1 MIKREKALAA
11 VVGLSGRYP
20 VTAILGARQVGKT
33 TLAMAL
39 AAQSAARVTVFDLEN
54 PDHLARLQD
63 PLLAL
68 QELRGLVILDEI
80 QRCPEIFPVLRVLAD
95 RPRRP
100 TTFVVLGSASPELLR
115 QSSESLA
122 GRITYFHLDGLSLQ
136 EVGLRELTRL
146 WLRGGFPRSFLA
158 KSNALSVEWR
168 RDFIATFLERDIPQL
183 GISIPAPALRR
194 FWAMLAHWHGQLWN
208 GSEFARSF
216 GVSDQT
222 VRRYLDALTAT
233 YVVRQLAP
241 YHANIS
247 KRQVRMPRV
256 YVADSGLLHALL
268 GIGTA
273 QDLVEHPKVGAS
285 WEGFVLQEV
294 TQRLGARPEEC
305 FFWRSHQ
312 GAELDLLIV
321 RGRRRLGFEF
331 KRTTAPRVTPSM
343 RIALGD
349 LGLESISVI
358 HAGRTAFPMG
368 EKIRAVPLQAVLTD
382 LEPL

>member
-1 MIKREKALAA
+1 MIKRENALAA
-11 VVGLSGRYP
+11 VAGLSGRHP

-33 TLAMAL
+33 TLARAL

-80 QRCPEIFPVLRVLAD
+80 QRRPEIFPVLRVLAD

-100 TTFVVLGSASPELLR
+100 ATFVVLGSASPALLR

-122 GRITYFHLDGLSLQ
+122 GRITYFQLGGLSLQ
-136 EVGLRELTRL
+136 EVGLEDLTRL

-158 KSNALSVEWR
+158 KNNAHSMEWR
-168 RDFIATFLERDIPQL
+168 RDFIATFLERDVPQL
-183 GISIPAPALRR
+183 GIPIPAPALRR
-194 FWAMLAHWHGQLWN
+194 FWTMLAHWHGQLWN
-208 GSEFARSF
+208 ASEFARSF
-216 GVSDQT
+216 GVSDQS

-233 YVVRQLAP
+233 YVVRQLPP

-247 KRQVRMPRV
+247 KRQVKMPRV

-268 GIGTA
+268 GIGTV
-273 QDLVEHPKVGAS
+273 QDLVENPKVGAS
-285 WEGFVLQEV
+285 WEGFAMREV

-305 FFWRSHQ
+305 FFWRTHQ
-312 GAELDLLIV
+312 GAELDLLVV

-331 KRTTAPRVTPSM
+331 KRTTAPAVTPSM
-343 RIALGD
+343 RIALDD

-368 EKIRAVPLQAVLTD
+368 EKIRAVPLQAILTD
-382 LEPL
+382 LDPL